1 MAESNCDEDYLFANF
16 NTEPGKEEV
25 VEDGTETAE
34 SATETATETANDTE
48 EDIPSKPKKP
58 KKSKKIESK
67 DTHANAQNKY
77 ISELEQQNVKLKS
90 IIKRMLGPQ
99 VFSMQDKSQMNE
111 EIDLVK
117 KLDED
122 IQSKPFAIVMFMNN
136 DISTTHR
143 KEISNLM
150 KEISEKDA
158 TQDVLMAQKLQPQ
171 NSAIPLKA
179 FTTNTKGKRFN
190 PGKNLDGE
198 EPYVICSCQYYK
210 SFYLDRLGV
219 PLLETNPDLTDTTDI
234 PNYPQVFTKAL
245 PIVEEALNVRV
256 KQKKQCFNCGGEH
269 HLNECTE
276 PKDHNRIREN
286 RNKFASKGPPKL
298 NFNLDNDE
306 LDVRFKHFK
315 AGTISVTLE
324 DALGISLKEHLPPYI
339 YKMRELGYPPG
350 WVLPLD
356 DDGLKVYGADGN
368 LIENADYEEGE
379 IKPIALPDMVNFP
392 GFNADIPSGRS

>member
-219 PLLETNPDLTDTTDI
+219 PL
-234 PNYPQVFTKAL
+234 
-245 PIVEEALNVRV
+245 
-256 KQKKQCFNCGGEH
+256 
-269 HLNECTE
+269 
-276 PKDHNRIREN
+276 
-286 RNKFASKGPPKL
+286 
-298 NFNLDNDE
+298 
-306 LDVRFKHFK
+306 
-315 AGTISVTLE
+315 
-324 DALGISLKEHLPPYI
+324 SLIHI
-339 YKMRELGYPPG
+339 
-350 WVLPLD
+350 
-356 DDGLKVYGADGN
+356 
-368 LIENADYEEGE
+368 
-379 IKPIALPDMVNFP
+379 
-392 GFNADIPSGRS
+392 